1 MEWSVF
7 YFENIFLILWNTVKF
22 TMHHLISKIYE
33 VFWVFF
39 HPVSWKNSKLQTSPQ
54 NEKLNDLI
62 IALQLRVGGVENYCP
77 NNTGQ
82 DWQH

>member
-1 MEWSVF
+1 MKFSE
-7 YFENIFLILWNTVKF
+7 IFPSCIMKKIKF
-22 TMHHLISKIYE
+22 
-33 VFWVFF
+33 
-39 HPVSWKNSKLQTSPQ
+39 QTSPQ